1 MIKAVGVSF
10 KENGK
15 VYHFSPNGQTYEI
28 GDQVI
33 VETERGTQL
42 GTIKKE
48 EYELR
53 EESLKGAL
61 SLIMKKANAND
72 IKKHEKNIEEARD
85 ALKKCRELIEKY
97 KLTMYVIDANFTFD
111 RGQLFIRFMADERVD
126 FRLLAKD
133 LANIYRTRI
142 ELRQV
147 GVRDKAKEIG
157 GCGPCGRTLCCA
169 KFMSDFDSVS
179 INMAKNQNIA
189 LNPTKINGVC
199 GRLMCCL
206 KYEDACYKELRKG
219 LPKEGKKIKTE
230 DGEGKVIS
238 VDVLRGTYRVYI
250 QNEGIFEYER
260 EKDDESK

>member
-15 VYHFSPNGQTYEI
+15 VYHFSPNGQTYKL
-28 GDQVI
+28 GDKVI

-48 EYELR
+48 EYELK
-53 EESLKGAL
+53 EESLRSSL
-61 SLIMKKANAND
+61 SLIDRKASQND
-72 IKKHEKNIEEARD
+72 EKKHEKNLENARES
-85 ALKKCRELIEKY
+85 LKKCRELIDKY
-97 KLTMYVIDANFTFD
+97 KLNMYVIDASFTFD
-111 RGQLFIRFMADERVD
+111 RSQLFIRFMADERID
-126 FRLLAKD
+126 FRSLAKD
-133 LANIYRTRI
+133 LANIYKTRI

-157 GCGPCGRTLCCA
+157 GCGACGRTLCCS
-169 KFMSDFDSVS
+169 KFMADFASVS

-206 KYEDACYKELRKG
+206 KYEDESYKELRKG

-238 VDVLRGTYRVYI
+238 VDVLRGTYRVNI
-250 QNEGIFEYER
+250 PNSGIFEYER
-260 EKDDESK
+260 ENESK